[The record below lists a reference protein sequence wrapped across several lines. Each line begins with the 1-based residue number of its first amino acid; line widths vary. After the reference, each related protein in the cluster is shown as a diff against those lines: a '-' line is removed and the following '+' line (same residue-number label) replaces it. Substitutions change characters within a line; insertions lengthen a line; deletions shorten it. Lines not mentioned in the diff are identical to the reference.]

1 MINSYTSW
9 QPLEEV
15 IVGRAY
21 SPDYFDFIDNAQ
33 VRNQLQQILAETEE
47 DLNNLQ
53 RTIEKY
59 GAKVRRPDL
68 PNIHEFQQWQ
78 TSGEGA
84 PLPPLTP
91 RDWQISLGQKLL
103 RVLPMTELDTIC
115 ADYKDQ
121 VVDPHNG
128 KWDPDCIL
136 NGASASCIVRVGRD
150 VFFDNSDYLKP
161 EQTKWIVENCLGPE
175 YRVHEAVT
183 DGHGDAVFAI
193 LKPGVILS
201 SKHDMHL
208 DLARDFPGWDV
219 LKIWDSSIWAAME
232 VGKFKYE
239 QSPGAWYVQGQ
250 TPTEEFSKFVDTYL
264 TKWTGF
270 VAETVFD
277 VNCLVLDEE
286 NVIFS
291 AYNKDVFDF
300 CKQHRINPI
309 ISELRHSYFW
319 DGGISCCTQDLR
331 RGGGLEQYL

>member
-21 SPDYFDFIDNAQ
+21 TPDYFDFIGDAQ
-33 VRNQLQQILAETEE
+33 VRAQLQQILAETAE
-47 DLNNLQ
+47 DLDNLQ
-53 RTIEKY
+53 RTIEQY
-59 GAKVRRPDL
+59 GAKVRRPTLIDL
-68 PNIHEFQQWQ
+68 HEFQQAQ
-78 TSGEGA
+78 INGQGA

-103 RVLPMTELDTIC
+103 RVLPMQELDEVC
-115 ADYKDQ
+115 QEYASQ
-121 VVDPHNG
+121 VVNPHG
-128 KWDPDCIL
+128 ESWDPNCIL

-150 VFFDNSDYLKP
+150 VFFDNSDYLTP
-161 EQTKWIVENCLGPE
+161 SQTEWIVANCLGPE
-175 YRVHEAVT
+175 YRIHEAVT

-208 DLARDFPGWDV
+208 HLAEDFPGWEV

-232 VGKFKYE
+232 VGKFKWE
-239 QSPGAWYVQGQ
+239 SNPGAWYVQGQ
-250 TPTEEFSKFVDTYL
+250 TPTAEFTQFVDTYL
-264 TKWTGF
+264 NKWTGF

-300 CKQHRINPI
+300 CHQHRINPI
-309 ISELRHSYFW
+309 ICELRHSYFW

-331 RGGGLEQYL
+331 RRGGLETYL